1 MTADAVVRSYGDTR
15 AVDGV
20 SFEVERGEVFGLLGH
35 NGAGKT
41 TLIRVINGLL
51 PADSGAVR
59 TLGMD
64 PIKHGSQVRARTG
77 VLTEYP
83 ALDDFLTPAENL
95 HVYAAVHGVDAATA
109 RARASLLIDRLG
121 LASHVDLPARSLSAG
136 LKQRLALARALIHDP
151 ELLLLD
157 EPTSNLDPLAAR
169 GVRDLVLELS
179 RERGHTV
186 ILSTH
191 NLIEAQSLCDRV
203 AIIEQGRLL
212 DVGSLEELG
221 RELDQGL
228 VHISVQ
234 GEWRETAE
242 QVLKRRAV
250 PDVTVLGTETVA
262 ARLART
268 DVADVVAE
276 LVHAGVRILAVEPQ
290 APTLEDVYITLHGP
304 VARRAPVPLDLP

>member
-1 MTADAVVRSYGDTR
+1 MTADAVVRSFGDTR

-41 TLIRVINGLL
+41 TLIRVMNGLL

-64 PIKHGSQVRARTG
+64 PMANGNEVRARTG

-95 HVYAAVHGVDAATA
+95 HVYAAVHGVDATSA
-109 RARASLLIDRLG
+109 RARSSVLIDRLG
-121 LASHVDLPARSLSAG
+121 LTSHVALPARSLSAG

-191 NLIEAQSLCDRV
+191 NLIEAQGLCDRV

-221 RELDQGL
+221 RDLDRGL
-228 VHISVQ
+228 VHIRVER
-234 GEWRETAE
+234 EWREIAE
-242 QVLKRRAV
+242 QVMVRRGVRDVAV
-250 PDVTVLGTETVA
+250 VDTQTIA

-268 DVADVVAE
+268 DVADVISDM
-276 LVHAGVRILAVEPQ
+276 VHSGVRVLAVEPQ
-290 APTLEDVYITLHGP
+290 APTLEDVYITLHGHP
-304 VARRAPVPLDLP
+304 AQRSPVPLELP